1 MASFS
6 RKRKFDESFSIS
18 SINCSKCSQKIR
30 VEATSNVKAECR
42 ECLFQSTTENGGF
55 PFEMVGDEH
64 QLQKD
69 FQCPICLLIIR
80 DATELPCNH
89 LMCKSCLVKNESRL
103 AFFYFTSFTKLRLFE
118 NFKNNMIF
126 FILLLPYLVG
136 CLRHAECAGNCMTRN
151 R

>member
-6 RKRKFDESFSIS
+6 RKRKFDKSYSIS

-30 VEATSNVKAECR
+30 VEATSNVKAECLG
-42 ECLFQSTTENGGF
+42 CLFQSTTEDGGF
-55 PFEMVGDEH
+55 PLEMVGDEH

-89 LMCKSCLVKNESRL
+89 LMCKSCLVKIESRL
-103 AFFYFTSFTKLRLFE
+103 GVFHFE
-118 NFKNNMIF
+118 PSVVVKPHPPP
-126 FILLLPYLVG
+126 LYLT
-136 CLRHAECAGNCMTRN
+136 HK
-151 R
+151 